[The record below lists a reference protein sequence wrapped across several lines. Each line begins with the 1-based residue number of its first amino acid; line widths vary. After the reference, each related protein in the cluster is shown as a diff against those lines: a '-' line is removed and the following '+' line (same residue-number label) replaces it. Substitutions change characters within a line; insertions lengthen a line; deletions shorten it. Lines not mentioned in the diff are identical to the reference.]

1 MQPLPFTF
9 LIMTNPK
16 PRLVARAAATARPQ
30 NRSPLLH
37 RHALG
42 KVARLVHVASA

>member
-1 MQPLPFTF
+1 MQSLPFTF

-16 PRLVARAAATARPQ
+16 LRLIVRAAAAARPQ
-30 NRSPLLH
+30 KPPLLH

-42 KVARLVHVASA
+42 KVARLVHVAPAQ

>member
-16 PRLVARAAATARPQ
+16 PRLIVRAAAAAQPQ
-30 NRSPLLH
+30 RRSPLFH

>member
-16 PRLVARAAATARPQ
+16 PRLVARCSNGATAE
-30 NRSPLLH
+30 SLPLLH

-42 KVARLVHVASA
+42 KVARLVHVASAQ